1 MGAKPSLLSLL
12 ASVSPFVP
20 QGDRARWPPLCSQ
33 SLCCGLAASL
43 FQELRPQGPNS
54 VPSCSISLCTFP
66 KVQKEAGGVELS
78 RGCCLAS
85 SWACSVLPAT
95 RDRQG
100 RAERAAK
107 GGSIKAC
114 CGPSLLNCRH
124 CSRKPSRWTE
134 SQATHGHQGPGLRT
148 PLLLL
153 LSPAAPAPVTARPS
167 GLISSSGEHC
177 GDWRLTSGPGP
188 CLLWRVKVSEAPQMS
203 SPCLRS
209 AVTRHWHMAGTR
221 HPCCLL

>member
-1 MGAKPSLLSLL
+1 MGTKPSLLSLL
-12 ASVSPFVP
+12 VSVSPFVP

-33 SLCCGLAASL
+33 SLRCGLAASL

-66 KVQKEAGGVELS
+66 KVQKEAGGAELS

-134 SQATHGHQGPGLRT
+134 SQAHTRAPGTWTTHPT
-148 PLLLL
+148 P
-153 LSPAAPAPVTARPS
+153 PAALPCRPRPRDS
-167 GLISSSGEHC
+167 KAQRPHFLLRGAL
-177 GDWRLTSGPGP
+177 WRLAADFWPWALPALEGQG
-188 CLLWRVKVSEAPQMS
+188 Q
-203 SPCLRS
+203 
-209 AVTRHWHMAGTR
+209 
-221 HPCCLL
+221 